1 MFRVCHV
8 FLSVHCSLVVTCWER
23 ADLLSLSYVRFY
35 FVCVTIPCGVL
46 GQVLCLIVSIAGPEV
61 IMLVSCSTQLSMK
74 FNVLINVKCQQSLAF

>member
-8 FLSVHCSLVVTCWER
+8 FLSVHCSLVVTCCEG

-35 FVCVTIPCGVL
+35 FVCVTIQCGAL
-46 GQVLCLIVSIAGPEV
+46 GQVLCLIVSISGPKV
-61 IMLVSCSTQLSMK
+61 IMLVSFSTQLSMK